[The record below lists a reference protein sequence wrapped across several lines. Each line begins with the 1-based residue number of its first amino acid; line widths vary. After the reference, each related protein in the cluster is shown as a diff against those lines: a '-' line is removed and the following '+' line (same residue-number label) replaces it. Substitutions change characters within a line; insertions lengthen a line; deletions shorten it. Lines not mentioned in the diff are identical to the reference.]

1 MLVGWDWASDSH
13 DVTVIDEA
21 GRVIDRW
28 ALRHR
33 EADLEA
39 TFARLASMAEPA
51 QLSVA
56 IERPNGLVVDRLLAA
71 GHPVVPIHP
80 NAFHAARARWGAAR
94 AKSDPADSYMLAD
107 YLRTDGHRLRRLQ
120 PLDSKTRELQAL
132 VRLRGDHV
140 KARTAATN
148 QLHALLEAHW
158 PGANAI
164 FSRLGSKIALAFL
177 EDYPTPEAAERLG
190 ENRVAMFCRRHSY
203 NGARRADELLAR
215 LRTAPRAPVG
225 LEPDVLRELVHNQ
238 VRVVRTLLETIANL
252 DQAIGAMLLEHPK
265 ARLLAAM
272 PLIGEISLAQIVA
285 EVGPVL
291 EHTHDAD
298 HAAAECGAVPV
309 TRESG
314 KGRNVNFRV
323 AANTRARVALT
334 TFADNSRRGSPW
346 AAHLYSNARRRGIRH
361 PHAIRIL
368 ARAWLR
374 VIWACWQT
382 NTAYEPARHR
392 AEQRHA
398 AYT

>member
-1 MLVGWDWASDSH
+1 
-13 DVTVIDEA
+13 
-21 GRVIDRW
+21 
-28 ALRHR
+28 
-33 EADLEA
+33 
-39 TFARLASMAEPA
+39 
-51 QLSVA
+51 
-56 IERPNGLVVDRLLAA
+56 
-71 GHPVVPIHP
+71 
-80 NAFHAARARWGAAR
+80 
-94 AKSDPADSYMLAD
+94 
-107 YLRTDGHRLRRLQ
+107 
-120 PLDSKTRELQAL
+120 
-132 VRLRGDHV
+132 
-140 KARTAATN
+140 
-148 QLHALLEAHW
+148 
-158 PGANAI
+158 
-164 FSRLGSKIALAFL
+164 
-177 EDYPTPEAAERLG
+177 
-190 ENRVAMFCRRHSY
+190 
-203 NGARRADELLAR
+203 
-215 LRTAPRAPVG
+215 
-225 LEPDVLRELVHNQ
+225 
-238 VRVVRTLLETIANL
+238 
-252 DQAIGAMLLEHPK
+252 
-265 ARLLAAM
+265 M

-285 EVGPVL
+285 EVGPVT

-398 AYT
+398 A